1 MNNINVF
8 EKQEQDKWIPVTKRL
23 PKVGQSVMIS
33 VAGIYT
39 AEGCLKDNG
48 NWCQFRWSAEHK
60 PTVVGAWK
68 PLPEPY
74 KAEEDND

>member
-1 MNNINVF
+1 MKNEWILVK
-8 EKQEQDKWIPVTKRL
+8 EKL
-23 PKVGQSVMIS
+23 PEIGQSVMIT

-48 NWCQFRWSAEHK
+48 SWCQFRWSTEHK
-60 PTVVGAWK
+60 PGVVKAWM

-74 KAEEDND
+74 TEKDND